1 MVSHVAVI
9 CLIFFQLTNYIIYD
23 ILIEFINANCLRI
36 ELGHATADT
45 VLLMVE
51 LIIWNDASPH
61 IDTTFLLK
69 LLLRGRMHTGGGT
82 TRMRVIHIIIWL
94 WIRPLL

>member
-9 CLIFFQLTNYIIYD
+9 CLIFFQLTNYIIND

-69 LLLRGRMHTGGGT
+69 LLLRGRMHTGRGT